1 MHQKK
6 NKKILVYLFLLML
19 VSSISN
25 NAINNLKFDRIK
37 NISISG
43 LDQKNNQ
50 ILLNKI
56 EKLNLENIFFINKN
70 NLNELIDSN
79 SLIEKYEIFKRYPN
93 TIDIKIEKTI
103 FFAQIN
109 KNGKTFLIGSNG
121 KLTPA
126 EDFNYELPYIF
137 GRLNI
142 NEFLKFKQ
150 IIEKSKFN
158 YKQIDNLYFF
168 PSNRWDIKLKEDI
181 LLKLPHNFTV
191 KKLNHLYE
199 FLENNNE
206 KNFVVVDYRVE
217 NQIIL
222 NE

>member
-6 NKKILVYLFLLML
+6 NKKILVYLFLLIL

-56 EKLNLENIFFINKN
+56 EKLNLENIFFINKH
-70 NLNELIDSN
+70 NLNELINSN

-93 TIDIKIEKTI
+93 TIEVKINKTS
-103 FFAQIN
+103 FFAKIN

-121 KLTPA
+121 KLIPSK
-126 EDFNYELPYIF
+126 FNNQDLPFIF
-137 GRLNI
+137 GKPNI
-142 NEFLKFKQ
+142 NEFLNFKKKIDKSNLLYEQ
-150 IIEKSKFN
+150 IEE
-158 YKQIDNLYFF
+158 LYFF
-168 PSNRWDIKLKEDI
+168 PSKRWDLKLNSNI
-181 LLKLPHNFTV
+181 LLKLPNNFKQET
-191 KKLNHLYE
+191 LNNLNK
-199 FLENNNE
+199 FLKNYDGE
-206 KNFVVVDYRVE
+206 KFTLDARIE